1 MRIVKY
7 TALAAALLAAA
18 PALAQSRGPYLG
30 ISGGYSRSDID
41 TGEIN
46 DEARSAGFATA
57 STSADET
64 DTAWKVFAG
73 FQFNRNFALE
83 LGYADLGEFSSRT
96 RTTGPA
102 ATVNGEF
109 KAKAWSLDAV
119 GTLPLND
126 RFSLLARAGAM
137 YYDLDARAAAVAA
150 GVPVTVHESDKD
162 VSWKAGLG
170 AQYSFATNLG
180 ARLEWEHYHRL
191 GDADTGKSDVDTIS
205 LGLQFR
211 F

>member
-1 MRIVKY
+1 MKIVKY
-7 TALAAALLAAA
+7 TALVAVLLAAA
-18 PALAQSRGPYLG
+18 PALAQNKGPYLG
-30 ISGGYSRSDID
+30 ISAGYARTDID

-57 STSADET
+57 STSADES

-83 LGYADLGEFSSRT
+83 LGYSDLGESSIRT

-126 RFSLLARAGAM
+126 RFSLLARAGAI
-137 YYDLDARAAAVAA
+137 YYDLDARSAAVAG
-150 GVPVTVHESDKD
+150 GVPIKVRDSDKD
-162 VSWKAGLG
+162 LSWKAGLG
-170 AQYSFATNLG
+170 AQYSLTNNLG

-191 GDADTGKSDVDTIS
+191 GDEDTGKSSVDTFS